1 MTAYAYYPGC
11 SLSGLGKPYDESLR
25 AVFAHLGLGLEEIP
39 DWNCC
44 GATSYMSVS
53 EEKAVAL
60 AARNLAIAER
70 GSAEVVAPCAACFLV
85 LTKAQHMMADYPAL
99 AAKVQKGLAAAGLA
113 YEGRAVV
120 RHPLD
125 ILVNDVG
132 LEAIRAKVTTALT
145 GYRVAP
151 YYGCQVVRPLAGY
164 RVAPY
169 YGCQVV
175 RPYGTFDDPLR
186 PQTLDRLMEAAGAK
200 VVDYPLKA
208 HCCGGSLTGTME
220 EIGVRL
226 NFLLLKEAKTRSA
239 NVLATV
245 CPLCQYNLEAYQDK
259 MRRTFNEDVTLP
271 VVYFTQLLGLAFGL
285 SPVSL
290 GLQRNFVTAE
300 PLPAMA

>member
-44 GATSYMSVS
+44 GATSYMSIS
-53 EEKAVAL
+53 EDKAVAL

-70 GSAEVVAPCAACFLV
+70 GGAEVVAPCAACYLV
-85 LTKAQHMMADYPAL
+85 LTKAQHMMSEYPAL
-99 AAKVQKGLAAAGLA
+99 AEKVHTGLQTAGLA
-113 YEGRAVV
+113 YSGRAVV

-125 ILVNDVG
+125 ILVNVVG
-132 LEAIRAKVTTALT
+132 LDAIRAKVT
-145 GYRVAP
+145 
-151 YYGCQVVRPLAGY
+151 RPLTGY

-186 PQTLDRLMEAAGAK
+186 PQTLDRLMAAVGAH

-208 HCCGGSLTGTME
+208 HCCGGSLMGTME
-220 EIGVRL
+220 EVGVRL
-226 NFLLLKEAKTRSA
+226 SFLLLKEARSRSA

-245 CPLCQYNLEAYQDK
+245 CPLCQYNLEAYQGK
-259 MRRTFNEDVTLP
+259 MRRTFNEDVSLP
-271 VVYFTQLLGLAFGL
+271 IAYFTQLLGVALGL

>member
-25 AVFAHLGLGLEEIP
+25 AVFSHLGVGLREIA

-44 GATSYMSVS
+44 GATSYMSIS
-53 EEKAVAL
+53 EDKAVAL
-60 AARNLAIAER
+60 AARNLALAAPMH
-70 GSAEVVAPCAACFLV
+70 AEVVAPCAACYLV
-85 LTKAQHMMADYPAL
+85 LTKAQHMMGEYPAL
-99 AAKVQKGLAAAGLA
+99 AARVHKALLAAGLHYPEHVA
-113 YEGRAVV
+113 V

-132 LEAIRAKVTTALT
+132 LDAIRAKVT
-145 GYRVAP
+145 
-151 YYGCQVVRPLAGY
+151 RPLAGY

-175 RPYGTFDDPLR
+175 RPYGAFDDPLR
-186 PQTLDRLMEAAGAK
+186 PQSLDRLMAAAGAH

-208 HCCGGSLTGTME
+208 HCCGGSLMGTME
-220 EIGVRL
+220 DIGVRL
-226 NFLLLKEAKTRSA
+226 NFLILKEARTRTA

-259 MRRTFNEDVTLP
+259 MRRTFNESVALP
-271 VVYFTQLLGLAFGL
+271 VAYFTQLLGLAFGL
-285 SPVSL
+285 SPNDL

-300 PLPAMA
+300 PLPATA

>member
-1 MTAYAYYPGC
+1 MTRYAYYPGC

-25 AVFAHLGLGLEEIP
+25 AVFGHLGLGLEDIA

-53 EEKAVAL
+53 EDRAVAL
-60 AARNLAIAER
+60 AARNLALAGAIDAD
-70 GSAEVVAPCAACFLV
+70 VVAPCAACYLV
-85 LTKAQHMMADYPAL
+85 LTKAQHMMGEYPAL
-99 AAKVQKGLAAAGLA
+99 AARVHKGLEAAGLKYPA
-113 YEGRAVV
+113 KVTV

-125 ILVNDVG
+125 VLVNDVG
-132 LEAIRAKVTTALT
+132 LDAVKAKVT
-145 GYRVAP
+145 
-151 YYGCQVVRPLAGY
+151 RPLEGY

-175 RPYGTFDDPLR
+175 RPYGAFDDPLR
-186 PQTLDRLMEAAGAK
+186 PQTLDRLMAAAGAQ

-208 HCCGGSLTGTME
+208 HCCGGSLMGTME
-220 EIGVRL
+220 DIGLRL
-226 NFLLLKEAKTRSA
+226 NFLLLKEAKARSA

-245 CPLCQYNLEAYQDK
+245 CPLCQYNLEAYQGR
-259 MRRTFNEDVTLP
+259 MRRSFHEDVSLP

-285 SPVSL
+285 SPSAL

>member
-25 AVFAHLGLGLEEIP
+25 AVFSHLGLGLEEIP

-60 AARNLAIAER
+60 AARNLALAEQMK
-70 GSAEVVAPCAACFLV
+70 AEVVAPCAACYLV

-99 AAKVQKGLAAAGLA
+99 AAKVHKGLQAAGLT
-113 YEGRAVV
+113 YKGQVTV

-132 LEAIRAKVTTALT
+132 LDAVKARVTNPLT

-151 YYGCQVVRPLAGY
+151 YYGCQI
-164 RVAPY
+164 
-169 YGCQVV
+169 V
-175 RPYGTFDDPLR
+175 RPYGAFDDPLR
-186 PQTLDRLMEAAGAK
+186 PQTLDRLMAAVGAE

-208 HCCGGSLTGTME
+208 HCCGGSLMGTME
-220 EIGVRL
+220 DIGVRL
-226 NFLLLKEAKTRSA
+226 NFLLLKEAKARSA

-259 MRRTFNEDVTLP
+259 MLRTFHESVHLP
-271 VVYFTQLLGLAFGL
+271 VAYFTQLLGLAFGL
-285 SPVSL
+285 QPKAL
-290 GLQRNFVTAE
+290 GLQRNFVTAA

>member
-1 MTAYAYYPGC
+1 MTGYAYYPGC

-44 GATSYMSVS
+44 GATSYMSIS
-53 EEKAVAL
+53 EDKAVAL
-60 AARNLAIAER
+60 AVRNLAIAER
-70 GSAEVVAPCAACFLV
+70 SGAEVVAPCAACYLV
-85 LTKAQHMMADYPAL
+85 LTKAQHMMAEYPAL
-99 AAKVQKGLAAAGLA
+99 AEKVHTGLQTAGLT
-113 YEGRAVV
+113 YSGRAVV

-125 ILVNDVG
+125 ILVNEVG
-132 LEAIRAKVTTALT
+132 LDAIRARVT
-145 GYRVAP
+145 
-151 YYGCQVVRPLAGY
+151 QPLAGY

-175 RPYGTFDDPLR
+175 RPYGAFDDSLR
-186 PQTLDRLMEAAGAK
+186 PQTLDRLMEAVGAQ

-208 HCCGGSLTGTME
+208 HCCGGSLMGTME

-226 NFLLLKEAKTRSA
+226 SFLLLKEAKSRSA

-245 CPLCQYNLEAYQDK
+245 CPLCQYNLEAYQGK
-259 MRRTFNEDVTLP
+259 MRRTFNEDVSLP
-271 VVYFTQLLGLAFGL
+271 IVYFTQLLGVAFGL

-290 GLQRNFVTAE
+290 GLHRNFVTAE

>member
-25 AVFAHLGLGLEEIP
+25 AVFGHLGLRLDEIA

-44 GATSYMSVS
+44 GATSYMSLS
-53 EEKAVAL
+53 EDKAVAL
-60 AARNLAIAER
+60 AARNLALAR
-70 GSAEVVAPCAACFLV
+70 PMNAEVVAPCAACYLV
-85 LTKAQHMMADYPAL
+85 LTKAQHMMAEYPAL
-99 AAKVQKGLAAAGLA
+99 AARVHRALGVAGLT
-113 YEGRAVV
+113 YPEHVTV

-132 LEAIRAKVTTALT
+132 LDAIKAKIT
-145 GYRVAP
+145 
-151 YYGCQVVRPLAGY
+151 RPLAGY

-186 PQTLDRLMEAAGAK
+186 PQTLDRLMAAAGAH

-208 HCCGGSLTGTME
+208 HCCGGSLMGTME
-220 EIGVRL
+220 DIGLRL
-226 NFLLLKEAKTRSA
+226 NFLLLKEAKARTA

-245 CPLCQYNLEAYQDK
+245 CPLCQYNLEAYQGT
-259 MRRTFNEDVTLP
+259 MRRAFNEDVTLP
-271 VVYFTQLLGLAFGL
+271 IAYFTQLLGLAFGL
-285 SPVSL
+285 SPTAV

>member
-25 AVFAHLGLGLEEIP
+25 AVFGHLGLGLEEIP

-53 EEKAVAL
+53 QEKALAL
-60 AARNLAIAER
+60 AARNLALAEQMH
-70 GSAEVVAPCAACFLV
+70 ADVVAPCAACFLV
-85 LTKAQHMMADYPAL
+85 LSKAQHTMGEYPAL
-99 AAKVQKGLAAAGLA
+99 AVKVQTGLRAAGLA
-113 YEGRAVV
+113 YEGRAKV

-125 ILVNDVG
+125 VLVNDVG
-132 LEAIRAKVTTALT
+132 LDAIRAKV
-145 GYRVAP
+145 VH
-151 YYGCQVVRPLAGY
+151 PLAGY
-164 RVAPY
+164 RIAPY

-186 PQTLDRLMEAAGAK
+186 PQTLDHLMAALGAT
-200 VVDYPLKA
+200 VVEYPLKA
-208 HCCGGSLTGTME
+208 HCCGGSLMGTME

-226 NFLLLKEAKTRSA
+226 NFLLLKEAKARTA

-259 MRRTFNEDVTLP
+259 MRRTFHEDVRLP
-271 VVYFTQLLGLAFGL
+271 IVYFTQLLGLAFGL
-285 SPVSL
+285 QPKAL
-290 GLQRNFVTAE
+290 GLQRNFVVSE
-300 PLPAMA
+300 PLPAMV

>member
-25 AVFAHLGLGLEEIP
+25 AVFGHLGLHLEEIA

-44 GATSYMSVS
+44 GATSYMSLS
-53 EEKAVAL
+53 EDKAVAL
-60 AARNLAIAER
+60 AARNLALAR
-70 GSAEVVAPCAACFLV
+70 PMNAEVVAPCAACYLV
-85 LTKAQHMMADYPAL
+85 LTKAQHMMAEYPAL
-99 AAKVQKGLAAAGLA
+99 AARVHKALGVAGLT
-113 YEGRAVV
+113 YPERVVV

-132 LEAIRAKVTTALT
+132 LDAIRA
-145 GYRVAP
+145 RVA
-151 YYGCQVVRPLAGY
+151 RPLTGY

-186 PQTLDRLMEAAGAK
+186 PQTLDLLMAAAGAH

-208 HCCGGSLTGTME
+208 HCCGGSLMGTME
-220 EIGVRL
+220 AIGVRL
-226 NFLLLKEAKTRSA
+226 NFLLLKEAKARTA

-245 CPLCQYNLEAYQDK
+245 CPLCQYNLEACQGR
-259 MRRTFNEDVTLP
+259 MRRTYHEDVTLP
-271 VVYFTQLLGLAFGL
+271 VVYFTQLLGVAFGL
-285 SPVSL
+285 SPESL

>member
-25 AVFAHLGLGLEEIP
+25 AVFGHLGLGLEEIP

-53 EEKAVAL
+53 EDKAVAL
-60 AARNLAIAER
+60 AARNLAIAEK
-70 GSAEVVAPCAACFLV
+70 GGAEVVAPCAACYLV
-85 LTKAQHMMADYPAL
+85 LTKAQHMMAEYPAL
-99 AAKVQKGLAAAGLA
+99 AAKVHKGLHAVGLTYA
-113 YEGRAVV
+113 GRAVV

-132 LEAIRAKVTTALT
+132 LDTIKAKVT
-145 GYRVAP
+145 
-151 YYGCQVVRPLAGY
+151 RPLTAY

-175 RPYGTFDDPLR
+175 RPYGAFDDPLR
-186 PQTLDRLMEAAGAK
+186 PQTLDRLMAAAGAH

-208 HCCGGSLTGTME
+208 HCCGGSLMGTME
-220 EIGVRL
+220 DIGVRL
-226 NFLLLKEAKTRSA
+226 NFLLLKEAKSRSA

-245 CPLCQYNLEAYQDK
+245 CPLCQYNLEAYQGK
-259 MRRTFNEDVTLP
+259 MRHAFNEDVSLP

-285 SPVSL
+285 APRAL

>member
-11 SLSGLGKPYDESLR
+11 SLNGLGKQYDESLR
-25 AVFAHLGLGLEEIP
+25 AVFSYLGLGLEEIP

-53 EEKAVAL
+53 EDKAVAL
-60 AARNLAIAER
+60 AARNLALAEQMD
-70 GSAEVVAPCAACFLV
+70 AEIVAPCAACYLV
-85 LTKAQHMMADYPAL
+85 LTKAQHKMSEYPAL
-99 AAKVQKGLAAAGLA
+99 AAKVRHGLQMAGLTYDGHVA
-113 YEGRAVV
+113 V

-132 LEAIRAKVTTALT
+132 LDAIKARVVHPLK
-145 GYRVAP
+145 GYRI
-151 YYGCQVVRPLAGY
+151 
-164 RVAPY
+164 APY

-175 RPYGTFDDPLR
+175 RPYGAFDDPLR
-186 PQTLDRLMEAAGAK
+186 PQTLDKLMAAVGAE

-208 HCCGGSLTGTME
+208 HCCGGSLMGTME
-220 EIGVRL
+220 DIGVRL
-226 NFLLLKEAKTRSA
+226 NFLLLKEAKARSA
-239 NVLATV
+239 NVLTTV

-259 MRRTFNEDVTLP
+259 MHRTFHENVQLP
-271 VVYFTQLLGLAFGL
+271 VAYFTQLLGLAFGL
-285 SPVSL
+285 QPRAL

>member
-25 AVFAHLGLGLEEIP
+25 AVFSHLGLGLEEVP

-44 GATSYMSVS
+44 GATSYMSIS
-53 EEKAVAL
+53 EDKAVAL
-60 AARNLAIAER
+60 AARNLALAEQMH
-70 GSAEVVAPCAACFLV
+70 GAVVVPCAACFLV
-85 LTKAQHMMADYPAL
+85 LTKAQHMMAEYPAL
-99 AAKVQKGLAAAGLA
+99 AAKVHRGLQTAGLT
-113 YEGRAVV
+113 YHGRAVV

-132 LEAIRAKVTTALT
+132 LDAIRAKVT
-145 GYRVAP
+145 
-151 YYGCQVVRPLAGY
+151 CPLAGY

-186 PQTLDRLMEAAGAK
+186 PQTLDRLMAAAGAQ

-245 CPLCQYNLEAYQDK
+245 CPLCQYNLEAYQGK
-259 MRRTFNEDVTLP
+259 MRRTFNEDVSLP

-285 SPVSL
+285 SPASV

>member
-1 MTAYAYYPGC
+1 MARYAYYPGC

-25 AVFAHLGLGLEEIP
+25 AVFDHLGLGLEEIA

-44 GATSYMSVS
+44 GATSYMSLS
-53 EEKAVAL
+53 EDKAVAL
-60 AARNLAIAER
+60 AARNLALAR
-70 GSAEVVAPCAACFLV
+70 PMNAEVVAPCAACYLV
-85 LTKAQHMMADYPAL
+85 LTKAQHMMAEYPAL
-99 AAKVQKGLAAAGLA
+99 AARVHQGLKAAGLT
-113 YEGRAVV
+113 YPEHVTV

-132 LEAIRAKVTTALT
+132 LDAVKAKVT
-145 GYRVAP
+145 
-151 YYGCQVVRPLAGY
+151 RPLKGY

-186 PQTLDRLMEAAGAK
+186 PQTLDRLMEAAGAH

-208 HCCGGSLTGTME
+208 HCCGGSLMGTME

-245 CPLCQYNLEAYQDK
+245 CPLCQYNLEAYQGK
-259 MRRTFNEDVTLP
+259 MRHTFNDDISLP
-271 VVYFTQLLGLAFGL
+271 IVYFTQLLGLAFGL
-285 SPVSL
+285 SPTSV

>member
-1 MTAYAYYPGC
+1 MTAFAYYPGC

-25 AVFAHLGLGLEEIP
+25 AVFRHLDLGLEEIP

-53 EEKAVAL
+53 EDKAVAL
-60 AARNLAIAER
+60 AARNLALAEQMK
-70 GSAEVVAPCAACFLV
+70 AEVVAPCAACYLV

-99 AAKVQKGLAAAGLA
+99 AAKVHKGLRAAGLT
-113 YEGRAVV
+113 YTGHVTV

-132 LEAIRAKVTTALT
+132 FDAIKARVTKPLT

-151 YYGCQVVRPLAGY
+151 YYGCQI
-164 RVAPY
+164 
-169 YGCQVV
+169 V
-175 RPYGTFDDPLR
+175 RPYGAFDDPLR
-186 PQTLDRLMEAAGAK
+186 PQTLDTLMAAAGAE

-208 HCCGGSLTGTME
+208 HCCGGSLMGTME
-220 EIGVRL
+220 DIGVRL
-226 NFLLLKEAKTRSA
+226 NFLLLKEAKARSA

-259 MRRTFNEDVTLP
+259 MHRTFHENVQLP
-271 VVYFTQLLGLAFGL
+271 VAYFTQLLGLAFGL
-285 SPVSL
+285 QPKAL
-290 GLQRNFVTAE
+290 GLQRNFVTAA
-300 PLPAMA
+300 PLPAMV

>member
-11 SLSGLGKPYDESLR
+11 SLNGLGKPYDESLR
-25 AVFAHLGLGLEEIP
+25 AVFGHLGLGLEEIP

-44 GATSYMSVS
+44 GATSYMSIS
-53 EEKAVAL
+53 EDKAVAL
-60 AARNLAIAER
+60 AARNLAIAEK
-70 GSAEVVAPCAACFLV
+70 GGAEVVAPCAACYLV
-85 LTKAQHMMADYPAL
+85 LTKAQHMMAEYPQL
-99 AAKVQKGLAAAGLA
+99 AAKVHRGLAAAGLA
-113 YEGRAVV
+113 YEGRAIV

-125 ILVNDVG
+125 ILVNEVG
-132 LEAIRAKVTTALT
+132 LDAIRAKVTA
-145 GYRVAP
+145 
-151 YYGCQVVRPLAGY
+151 PLAGY

-175 RPYGTFDDPLR
+175 RPYGAFDDPLR
-186 PQTLDRLMEAAGAK
+186 PQTLDRLMAAVGAH

-208 HCCGGSLTGTME
+208 HCCGGSLMGTME
-220 EIGVRL
+220 DIGVRL
-226 NFLLLKEAKTRSA
+226 NFLLLKEAKTRTA

-245 CPLCQYNLEAYQDK
+245 CPLCQYNLEAYQGK
-259 MRRTFNEDVTLP
+259 MRRVFNEDVSLP

-285 SPVSL
+285 APAAL

>member
-11 SLSGLGKPYDESLR
+11 SLSGLGRPYDESLR
-25 AVFAHLGLGLEEIP
+25 AVFGHLGLALEEIP

-53 EEKAVAL
+53 EDKAVAL
-60 AARNLAIAER
+60 AARNLALAGPMR
-70 GSAEVVAPCAACFLV
+70 AEVVAPCAACYLV
-85 LTKAQHMMADYPAL
+85 LTKAQHMMHEYPAL
-99 AAKVQKGLAAAGLA
+99 AARVHKGLRAAGLT
-113 YEGRAVV
+113 YPEHVTV

-125 ILVNDVG
+125 ILVNTVG
-132 LEAIRAKVTTALT
+132 LEAITAKVT
-145 GYRVAP
+145 
-151 YYGCQVVRPLAGY
+151 RPLAGY

-186 PQTLDRLMEAAGAK
+186 PQTLDRLMAAIGAH

-226 NFLLLKEAKTRSA
+226 NFLLLKEAKARSA

-245 CPLCQYNLEAYQDK
+245 CPLCQYNLETYQAK
-259 MRRTFNEDVTLP
+259 MRRAFNEDVTLP
-271 VVYFTQLLGLAFGL
+271 IVYFTQLLGLAFGL